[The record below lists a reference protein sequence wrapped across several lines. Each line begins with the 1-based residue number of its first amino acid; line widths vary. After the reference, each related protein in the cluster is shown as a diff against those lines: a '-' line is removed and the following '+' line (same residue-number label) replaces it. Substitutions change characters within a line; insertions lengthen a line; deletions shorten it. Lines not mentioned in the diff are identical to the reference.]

1 MKWCLVKCFSH
12 WAQELLATPLQLNIK
27 LMWTSV
33 ADSLCQE
40 KKPSASSEL
49 NYTKPKTSK

>member
-27 LMWTSV
+27 LMWTCV
-33 ADSLCQE
+33 ADSLCEE
-40 KKPSASSEL
+40 KKHL
-49 NYTKPKTSK
+49 LHQN